1 MQSRVWWR
9 RFARRAARSS
19 VSRAN
24 LRVSRMKRSWT
35 GSCPSRVWATRTTRF
50 SQSAQDLP
58 VRAWQELETQA
69 SLVART
75 PSLLLRNL
83 DCRVRAC
90 ADRARSSLGRS
101 GRGTGLPSSP
111 IATLAFE
118 SYPFVDQEK
127 KRLKS
132 IKAKQF
138 DKKFD
143 SGEDI
148 TKYLD
153 VSKAHRPEQEQ
164 RRVNVD
170 FPIWMIQSLDKE
182 AKRLGVP
189 RQSVIKVW
197 VAERLDKKK
206 A

>member
-1 MQSRVWWR
+1 M
-9 RFARRAARSS
+9 
-19 VSRAN
+19 
-24 LRVSRMKRSWT
+24 
-35 GSCPSRVWATRTTRF
+35 
-50 SQSAQDLP
+50 
-58 VRAWQELETQA
+58 
-69 SLVART
+69 
-75 PSLLLRNL
+75 
-83 DCRVRAC
+83 
-90 ADRARSSLGRS
+90 
-101 GRGTGLPSSP
+101 
-111 IATLAFE
+111 
-118 SYPFVDQEK
+118 
-127 KRLKS
+127 
-132 IKAKQF
+132 KAKQF

-148 TKYLD
+148 TKFLD